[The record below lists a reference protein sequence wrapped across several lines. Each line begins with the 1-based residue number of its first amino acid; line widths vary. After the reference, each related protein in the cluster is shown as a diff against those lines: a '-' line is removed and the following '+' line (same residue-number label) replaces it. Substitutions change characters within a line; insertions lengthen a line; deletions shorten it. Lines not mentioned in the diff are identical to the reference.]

1 MRRLKPGLPLQYFFT
16 CKNKILF
23 CRINDLLA
31 EATKLFAIEYSK
43 VSIKYSILHFYSIIL
58 TISMFKAYTQVVIKI
73 AKEELTPKEDM
84 LGPLKLKTAP
94 PSEMKGK
101 TGILVKV

>member
-1 MRRLKPGLPLQYFFT
+1 
-16 CKNKILF
+16 
-23 CRINDLLA
+23 
-31 EATKLFAIEYSK
+31 
-43 VSIKYSILHFYSIIL
+43 
-58 TISMFKAYTQVVIKI
+58 MFKAYTHVVIKI

-101 TGILVKV
+101 TGILVKVWYWIYLILFNIPLI